1 MDVISLLWLESPC
14 TPTYQY
20 LILPSELA
28 SQKYQSYLRL
38 RVAWGQRKEAPG
50 VPRTIPPSIS
60 PTAQPEPEWEDPGT
74 KGLRPVEVYTSQ
86 AEALRAKEAR
96 MMTRTVQPIPFI
108 AQLAKGGKI
117 SI

>member
-1 MDVISLLWLESPC
+1 MVRITCS
-14 TPTYQY
+14 PTYPY
-20 LILPSELA
+20 LIPPSELA
-28 SQKYQSYLRL
+28 SQKYQTYLRL

-50 VPRTIPPSIS
+50 TLGAVPPSIS
-60 PTAQPEPEWEDPGT
+60 PTAQAEPIPTPEWEDPGT
-74 KGLRPVEVYTSQ
+74 KGLRPVEVYTTQ
-86 AEALRAKEAR
+86 EEALRAKEAR